1 MGAEMMR
8 DKHIVQ
14 MARQLGWNT
23 EHEMTNQMLVRL
35 VRQVL
40 VDVQDQLRQEADHIE
55 LDHPDGNNPE
65 GAKAVRECISLFDS
79 WGE

>member
-1 MGAEMMR
+1 MMR

-14 MARQLGWNT
+14 MARQMGWNT

-40 VDVQDQLRQEADHIE
+40 VDVQDQLREEAIHLQECM
-55 LDHPDGNNPE
+55 LDPE
-65 GAKAVRECISLFDS
+65 GAEAVRDCISLFDS

>member
-1 MGAEMMR
+1 MMR

-14 MARQLGWNT
+14 MARQMGWNT

-40 VDVQDQLRQEADHIE
+40 VDVQDQLRQEADHIQR
-55 LDHPDGNNPE
+55 LDQE
-65 GAKAVRECISLFDS
+65 GAEAVRDCISLFDS

>member
-1 MGAEMMR
+1 MMR

-40 VDVQDQLRQEADHIE
+40 VDVQDQLRQEAVYIE
-55 LDHPDGNNPE
+55 DNDPE
-65 GAKAVRECISLFDS
+65 GAEAVRNCISLFDS

>member
-1 MGAEMMR
+1 MMR

-14 MARQLGWNT
+14 MARSMGWNT
-23 EHEMTNQMLVRL
+23 EHEMTNKMLVRL

-40 VDVQDQLRQEADHIE
+40 VDVQDQLREEAIHIQ
-55 LDHPDGNNPE
+55 GNNPE
-65 GAKAVRECISLFDS
+65 GAEAVRDCISLFDS